1 MQVSPDE
8 SVVSNGTT
16 NKNTAPSTASYVHSP
31 TSFDFMQG
39 LSPYKGNLFILVAF
53 FYDSHFVSVHFKQS
67 T

>member
-8 SVVSNGTT
+8 SVVSNGSTT
-16 NKNTAPSTASYVHSP
+16 NKNTAPSTANYVHSP

-39 LSPYKGNLFILVAF
+39 LSPYKGNLFILAF
-53 FYDSHFVSVHFKQS
+53 FYDPHFESFEQS